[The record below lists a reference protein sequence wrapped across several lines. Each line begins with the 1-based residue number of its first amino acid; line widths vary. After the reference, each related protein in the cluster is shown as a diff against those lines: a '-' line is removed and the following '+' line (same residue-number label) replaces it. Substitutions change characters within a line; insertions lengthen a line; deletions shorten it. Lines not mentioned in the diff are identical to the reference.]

1 MDAACVVSVSMEEGK
16 VKMIVKVDAEE
27 CVGCETCVPECPAEA
42 ISMVD
47 DKAVID
53 QKTCNQ
59 CKACVEICPIE
70 AIKVE
75 E

>member
-1 MDAACVVSVSMEEGK
+1 V
-16 VKMIVKVDAEE
+16 IVKVHPDE
-27 CVGCETCVPECPAEA
+27 CVGCETCVPECPVEA
-42 ISMVD
+42 ISMQD

-53 QKTCNQ
+53 QDACTQ
-59 CKACVEICPIE
+59 CKNCIDICPVE

>member
-1 MDAACVVSVSMEEGK
+1 MA
-16 VKMIVKVDAEE
+16 VKVIADD
-27 CVGCETCVPECPAEA
+27 CVGCETCVPECPVEA

-53 QKTCNQ
+53 PEKCTDCGTCIP
-59 CKACVEICPIE
+59 ACPVD
-70 AIKVE
+70 AIKE

>member
-1 MDAACVVSVSMEEGK
+1 MSGESTQTIERSLA
-16 VKMIVKVDAEE
+16 VKVVVDTEE

-47 DKAVID
+47 DKTHID
-53 QKTCNQ
+53 QEKCVLSQ
-59 CKACVEICPIE
+59 SCVEVCPVD

>member
-1 MDAACVVSVSMEEGK
+1 
-16 VKMIVKVDAEE
+16 MIVKVDPEE
-27 CVGCETCVPECPAEA
+27 CVGCETCVPECPVDA
-42 ISMVD
+42 ISMQD
-47 DKAVID
+47 DLAVID

-59 CKACVEICPIE
+59 CKTCVEACPVE